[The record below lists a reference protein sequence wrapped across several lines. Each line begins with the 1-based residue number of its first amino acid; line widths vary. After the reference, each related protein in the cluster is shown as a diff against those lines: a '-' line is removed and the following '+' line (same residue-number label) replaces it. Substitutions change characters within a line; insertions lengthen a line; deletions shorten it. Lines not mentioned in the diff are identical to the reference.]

1 MSHSILFVPGDG
13 IGPEVMEEVRRV
25 LDWFARQRGLGVEVE
40 DALIG
45 GACYDAHEVAIQDE
59 TLEKAKRADVVLLG
73 AVGGPKW
80 QDVIFEQ
87 RPEAALL
94 KLRKELDLFANLRPA
109 ICFAP
114 MADASSLK
122 RELVQGLDILIVREL
137 TGGIYFGTPR
147 GIEDL
152 GNGEKTAVNTQ
163 RYDSWEIRR
172 IAQVAFL
179 LARQRRGL
187 VTSVEKRNVME
198 TGILWHEEV
207 TRLHES
213 DYSDVQLEHLL
224 ADACAMELV
233 RRPKRFDVILA
244 DNLFGDLLSDEAAM
258 LTGSLG
264 MLPSASLGAVDSEGG
279 RAALYEPVHGSA
291 PDIAGEG
298 VANPIASI
306 LAFAMALRYSFN
318 RNEDAAL
325 LEQAVDDTLA
335 AGIRT
340 ADIWQEGCEKVSTAG
355 MGTSILDG
363 LEKRAAHSPS
373 S

>member
-1 MSHSILFVPGDG
+1 MSGTHSILFVPGDG

-25 LDWFARQRGLGVEVE
+25 IDWFARKRNLHVEIE

-45 GACYDAHEVAIQDE
+45 GACYDAHEVAILDE
-59 TLEKAKRADVVLLG
+59 TVEKAKRADVVLLG

-80 QDVIFEQ
+80 QDVPFEQ

-122 RELVQGLDILIVREL
+122 RELVEGLDILIVREL

-152 GNGEKTAVNTQ
+152 GNGEKSAVNTQ
-163 RYDSWEIRR
+163 RYDSREIRR

-179 LARQRRGL
+179 LARTRRSL

-207 TRLHES
+207 TRTHERE
-213 DYSDVQLEHLL
+213 YSDVQLEHLL

-244 DNLFGDLLSDEAAM
+244 DNLFGDMLSDEAAM

-264 MLPSASLGAVDSEGG
+264 MLPSASLGEMDKDGR
-279 RAALYEPVHGSA
+279 RAAMYEPVHGSA
-291 PDIAGEG
+291 PDIAGES
-298 VANPIASI
+298 VANPIASV
-306 LAFAMALRYSFN
+306 LGFAMALRYSFN

-325 LEQAVDDTLA
+325 LEQAVNDTLED
-335 AGIRT
+335 GVRT
-340 ADIWQEGCEKVSTAG
+340 ADIWQEGCEKVSTSG
-355 MGTSILDG
+355 MGENIVSR
-363 LEKRAAHSPS
+363 LESNAAAS
-373 S
+373 